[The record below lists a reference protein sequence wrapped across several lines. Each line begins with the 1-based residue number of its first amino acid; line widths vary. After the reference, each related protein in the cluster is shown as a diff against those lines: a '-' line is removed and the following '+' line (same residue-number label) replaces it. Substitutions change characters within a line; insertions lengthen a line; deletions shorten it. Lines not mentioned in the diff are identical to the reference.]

1 MCSSDLYQ
9 NPGSGFNN
17 MIVSDGFAAFF
28 RLVVLAVGLLT
39 VLCSTSYLQRENSN
53 TGEFYVLLLFSL
65 AGQCLMAAA
74 NELIMVFIGL
84 EISSIASYIL
94 AGYLRDTLLTA
105 IAPMLWGTTYILT
118 TQVLPPDRPYTAAVI
133 RVLPAGLILLA
144 WARSMPARGWWLRL
158 GILAALNIGIFQA
171 LLFIAAYRLPG
182 GLAAIFGALQP
193 LITMALASLAN
204 RRSPG
209 WRMISVALLG
219 LPGMAMLLWAPGM
232 QWDLTGVIAAFAG
245 VCCVSAGAFLVRRW
259 QPPMSVIALT
269 GWQCALGGLML
280 LPLALLLEPSLPAL
294 SLQQIAGYKIGRAH
308 V

>member
-1 MCSSDLYQ
+1 MRDKYMQQ
-9 NPGSGFNN
+9 NSH
-17 MIVSDGFAAFF
+17 
-28 RLVVLAVGLLT
+28 
-39 VLCSTSYLQRENSN
+39 
-53 TGEFYVLLLFSL
+53 
-65 AGQCLMAAA
+65 
-74 NELIMVFIGL
+74 
-84 EISSIASYIL
+84 
-94 AGYLRDTLLTA
+94 YLRDTLLTA

-144 WARSMPARGWWLRL
+144 WARSMPPRGWWLKL

-209 WRMISVALLG
+209 WKMISVAVLG

-232 QWDLTGVIAAFAG
+232 QWNLTGVTAAFAG

-280 LPLALLLEPSLPAL
+280 LPLALLLEPALPAL
-294 SLQQIAGYKIGRAH
+294 SLKQIAGYSYLSGFGALLAYVLWIRGIQKLPLAASSSLALLSPVVATILGWVILDQKLAAPALIGMAIVLLSVYLVQREAAKSIILSNR
-308 V
+308 

>member
-1 MCSSDLYQ
+1 MQQ
-9 NPGSGFNN
+9 NSH
-17 MIVSDGFAAFF
+17 
-28 RLVVLAVGLLT
+28 
-39 VLCSTSYLQRENSN
+39 
-53 TGEFYVLLLFSL
+53 
-65 AGQCLMAAA
+65 
-74 NELIMVFIGL
+74 
-84 EISSIASYIL
+84 
-94 AGYLRDTLLTA
+94 YLRDTLLTA

-144 WARSMPARGWWLRL
+144 WARSMPPRGWWLKL

-280 LPLALLLEPSLPAL
+280 LPLALLLEPALPAL
-294 SLQQIAGYKIGRAH
+294 SPKQIAGYSYLSGFGALLAYVLWIRGIQKLPLAASSSLALLSPVVATILGWVILDQKLAAPALTGMAIVLLSVYLVQREAAKSIILSNR
-308 V
+308 

>member
-1 MCSSDLYQ
+1 MQQ
-9 NPGSGFNN
+9 NSH
-17 MIVSDGFAAFF
+17 
-28 RLVVLAVGLLT
+28 
-39 VLCSTSYLQRENSN
+39 
-53 TGEFYVLLLFSL
+53 
-65 AGQCLMAAA
+65 
-74 NELIMVFIGL
+74 
-84 EISSIASYIL
+84 
-94 AGYLRDTLLTA
+94 YLRDTLLTA

-144 WARSMPARGWWLRL
+144 WARSMPVRGWWLKL

-294 SLQQIAGYKIGRAH
+294 SLQQIAGYSYLSGFGALLAYVLWIRGIQKLPLAASSSLALLSPVVATILGWVILDQKLAAPALTGMAIVLLSVYLVQREAAKSI
-308 V
+308 VPSNR

>member
-1 MCSSDLYQ
+1 MQQ
-9 NPGSGFNN
+9 NSH
-17 MIVSDGFAAFF
+17 
-28 RLVVLAVGLLT
+28 
-39 VLCSTSYLQRENSN
+39 
-53 TGEFYVLLLFSL
+53 
-65 AGQCLMAAA
+65 
-74 NELIMVFIGL
+74 
-84 EISSIASYIL
+84 
-94 AGYLRDTLLTA
+94 YLRDTLLTA

-144 WARSMPARGWWLRL
+144 WARSMPARGWWLKL

-294 SLQQIAGYKIGRAH
+294 SLQQIAGYSYLSGFGALLAYVLWIRGIQKLPLAASSSLALLSPVVATILGWVILDQKLAAPALTGMAIVLLSVYLVQREAAKSI
-308 V
+308 VPSNR

>member
-1 MCSSDLYQ
+1 MQQ
-9 NPGSGFNN
+9 NSH
-17 MIVSDGFAAFF
+17 
-28 RLVVLAVGLLT
+28 
-39 VLCSTSYLQRENSN
+39 
-53 TGEFYVLLLFSL
+53 
-65 AGQCLMAAA
+65 
-74 NELIMVFIGL
+74 
-84 EISSIASYIL
+84 
-94 AGYLRDTLLTA
+94 YLRDTLLTA

-144 WARSMPARGWWLRL
+144 WARSMPVRGWWLKL

-209 WRMISVALLG
+209 WRMISVSLLG

-294 SLQQIAGYKIGRAH
+294 SLQQIAGYSYLSGFGALLAYVLWIRGIQKLPLAASSSLALLSPVVATILGWVILDQKLAAPALTGMAIVLLSVYLVQREAAKSI
-308 V
+308 VPSNR

>member
-1 MCSSDLYQ
+1 MQQ
-9 NPGSGFNN
+9 NSH
-17 MIVSDGFAAFF
+17 
-28 RLVVLAVGLLT
+28 
-39 VLCSTSYLQRENSN
+39 
-53 TGEFYVLLLFSL
+53 
-65 AGQCLMAAA
+65 
-74 NELIMVFIGL
+74 
-84 EISSIASYIL
+84 
-94 AGYLRDTLLTA
+94 YLRDTLLTA

-144 WARSMPARGWWLRL
+144 WARSMPARGWWLKL

-209 WRMISVALLG
+209 WRMISVSLLG

-294 SLQQIAGYKIGRAH
+294 SLQQIAGYSYLSGFGALLAYVLWIRGIQKLPLAASSSLALLSPVVATILGWVILDQKLAAPALTGMAIVLLSVYLVQREAAKSI
-308 V
+308 VPSNR

>member
-1 MCSSDLYQ
+1 MQQ
-9 NPGSGFNN
+9 NSH
-17 MIVSDGFAAFF
+17 
-28 RLVVLAVGLLT
+28 
-39 VLCSTSYLQRENSN
+39 
-53 TGEFYVLLLFSL
+53 
-65 AGQCLMAAA
+65 
-74 NELIMVFIGL
+74 
-84 EISSIASYIL
+84 
-94 AGYLRDTLLTA
+94 YLRDTLLTA

-144 WARSMPARGWWLRL
+144 WARSLPARGWWLKL

-294 SLQQIAGYKIGRAH
+294 SLQQIAGYSYLSGFGALLAYVLWIRGIQKLPLAASSSLALLSPVVATILGWVILDQKLAAPALTGMAIVLLSVYLVQREAAKSIIPSNR
-308 V
+308 

>member
-1 MCSSDLYQ
+1 MQQ
-9 NPGSGFNN
+9 NSH
-17 MIVSDGFAAFF
+17 
-28 RLVVLAVGLLT
+28 
-39 VLCSTSYLQRENSN
+39 
-53 TGEFYVLLLFSL
+53 
-65 AGQCLMAAA
+65 
-74 NELIMVFIGL
+74 
-84 EISSIASYIL
+84 
-94 AGYLRDTLLTA
+94 YLRDTLLTA

-144 WARSMPARGWWLRL
+144 WARSMPPRGWWLKL

-209 WRMISVALLG
+209 WKMISVAVLG

-232 QWDLTGVIAAFAG
+232 QWNLTGVTAAFAG

-280 LPLALLLEPSLPAL
+280 LPLALLLEPALPAL
-294 SLQQIAGYKIGRAH
+294 SLKQIAGYSYLSGFGALLAYVLWIRGIQKLPLAASSSLALLSPVVATILGWVILDQKLAAPALTGMAIVLLSVYLVQREAAKSIILSNR
-308 V
+308 

>member
-1 MCSSDLYQ
+1 MQQ
-9 NPGSGFNN
+9 NSH
-17 MIVSDGFAAFF
+17 
-28 RLVVLAVGLLT
+28 
-39 VLCSTSYLQRENSN
+39 
-53 TGEFYVLLLFSL
+53 
-65 AGQCLMAAA
+65 
-74 NELIMVFIGL
+74 
-84 EISSIASYIL
+84 
-94 AGYLRDTLLTA
+94 YLRDTLLTA

-118 TQVLPPDRPYTAAVI
+118 TQVLPPDRPFTAAVI

-144 WARSMPARGWWLRL
+144 WARSMPPRGWWLKL

-193 LITMALASLAN
+193 LITIALASLAN

-280 LPLALLLEPSLPAL
+280 LPLALLLEPALPAL
-294 SLQQIAGYKIGRAH
+294 SLQQIAGYSYLSGFGALLAYVLWIRGIQKLPLAASSSLALLSPVVATILGWVILDQKLAAPALTGMAIVLLSVYLVQREAAKSI
-308 V
+308 VPSNR

>member
-1 MCSSDLYQ
+1 MRDKYMQQ
-9 NPGSGFNN
+9 NSH
-17 MIVSDGFAAFF
+17 
-28 RLVVLAVGLLT
+28 
-39 VLCSTSYLQRENSN
+39 
-53 TGEFYVLLLFSL
+53 
-65 AGQCLMAAA
+65 
-74 NELIMVFIGL
+74 
-84 EISSIASYIL
+84 
-94 AGYLRDTLLTA
+94 YLRDTLLTA

-144 WARSMPARGWWLRL
+144 WARSMPPRGWWLKL

-280 LPLALLLEPSLPAL
+280 LPLALLLEPALPAL
-294 SLQQIAGYKIGRAH
+294 SPKQIAGYSYLSGFGALLAYVLWIRGIQKLPLAASSSLALLSPVVATILGWVILDQKLAAPALTGMAIVLLSVYLVQREAAKSIILSNR
-308 V
+308 

>member
-1 MCSSDLYQ
+1 MQQ
-9 NPGSGFNN
+9 NSH
-17 MIVSDGFAAFF
+17 
-28 RLVVLAVGLLT
+28 
-39 VLCSTSYLQRENSN
+39 
-53 TGEFYVLLLFSL
+53 
-65 AGQCLMAAA
+65 
-74 NELIMVFIGL
+74 
-84 EISSIASYIL
+84 
-94 AGYLRDTLLTA
+94 YLRDTLLTA

-118 TQVLPPDRPYTAAVI
+118 TQVLPPDRPFTAAVI

-144 WARSMPARGWWLRL
+144 WARSMPPRGWWLKL

-280 LPLALLLEPSLPAL
+280 LPLALLLEPALPAL
-294 SLQQIAGYKIGRAH
+294 SLQQIAGYSYLSGFGALLAYVLWIRGIQKLPLAASSSLALLSPVVATILGWVILDQKLAAPALTGMAIVLLSVYLVQREAAKSI
-308 V
+308 VPSNR